1 MLSERSRAKSSP
13 VDVLAV
19 ATATAGELLAEIGR
33 RWPGQARG
41 WVLDGDLV
49 ASWGRGLAET
59 GAEAGKM
66 RAALARLTARPYPP
80 DLGALLAEVKDF
92 GQVTEMEAQRSMLCV
107 LRALSSGD
115 LSECSRQELWTL
127 KNYPGGSW
135 ALRTEPASDSQRKR
149 WRELLTEA
157 GRVAVD
163 SLPPAVEKPAGLLA
177 RRLTEEERQRGSEAM
192 ARIKAMLAQSD
203 ETK

>member
-1 MLSERSRAKSSP
+1 MGEKSSP
-13 VDVLAV
+13 IDVLTA

-49 ASWGRGLAET
+49 ASWGRGLAE
-59 GAEAGKM
+59 ARADAGKI

-80 DLGALLAEVKDF
+80 DLGALLAEVQNL
-92 GQVTEMEAQRSMLCV
+92 GQVSEIEAQRSMLRV
-107 LRALSSGD
+107 LRALSSGN
-115 LSECSRQELWTL
+115 LSACSRQELWAL

-135 ALRTEPASDSQRKR
+135 ALRTELASDSQRKR

-163 SLPPAVEKPAGLLA
+163 SLPAAVENPAGLLP
-177 RRLTEEERQRGSEAM
+177 RKLTEEERQRGCEAM
-192 ARIKAMLAQSD
+192 VRIKAMLAQSD